1 MSDRQA
7 LIGIVEAAY
16 AAFAA
21 RRSQD
26 LLPLCAAGCLWQ
38 APGLPNLM
46 PWAGRHH
53 GHAGVLE
60 FLGQLDEHLDF
71 LAFEARSLVVD
82 VEQGQVMALGVG
94 RCRVKSTGR
103 LYVNHW
109 AHLFTLRDGL
119 ITAFREYPDTA
130 AQLVAIHPA
139 LADLDPQ
146 QESLHD

>member
-38 APGLPNLM
+38 APGPSSLM
-46 PWAGRHH
+46 PWAGEHH

-60 FLGQLDEHLDF
+60 F

-82 VEQGQVMALGVG
+82 VDQGQVVALGVG

-146 QESLHD
+146 RESLHD